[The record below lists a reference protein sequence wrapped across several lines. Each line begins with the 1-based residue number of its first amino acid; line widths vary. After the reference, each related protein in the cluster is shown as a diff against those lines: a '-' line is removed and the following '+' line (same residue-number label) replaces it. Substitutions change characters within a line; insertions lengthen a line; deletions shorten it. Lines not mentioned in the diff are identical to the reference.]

1 MAHAIIG
8 IFQWIIDADKDGTA
22 YCLIPESLMR
32 AQVFF
37 LQSMYQYCDNGSAMV
52 LRVSSIIVD
61 LLSQIVEKRII
72 CQVDIVLI
80 KRDS

>member
-1 MAHAIIG
+1 
-8 IFQWIIDADKDGTA
+8 
-22 YCLIPESLMR
+22 
-32 AQVFF
+32 
-37 LQSMYQYCDNGSAMV
+37 MV